1 MSFII
6 SVFFGLWRWLTVA
19 ANMRIDVKG
28 SEGGVRPIVDA
39 SRGGLRTQ
47 TGRLAKSDGADN
59 EKYGVDPY

>member
-1 MSFII
+1 
-6 SVFFGLWRWLTVA
+6 
-19 ANMRIDVKG
+19 MRVDVKG
-28 SEGGVRPIVDA
+28 FEEGMRPIVDA